1 MDACKRTDQALCV
14 YGQIK
19 RTKTD
24 GGERTRAFMAQ
35 VTAAMGELST
45 DEQLTIK
52 SLYIMQM
59 TQEEAAEAIDCDP
72 STISRRKR
80 RAIERLALIL
90 YPDQYLTD
98 NNMV

>member
-1 MDACKRTDQALCV
+1 MDACKRTDHALCV

-19 RTKTD
+19 RTKTE
-24 GGERTRAFMAQ
+24 GGEQTKAFMEQ
-35 VTAAMGELST
+35 VTAALGELSN

-52 SLYIMQM
+52 SLYIMKM

>member
-1 MDACKRTDQALCV
+1 MDACKRTDHALCV